1 VLAREDTPGHYVLRE
16 PAWRVHVVVVTE
28 LPRTRDTVLLRLLG
42 PKRIRMEAIKDLM
55 ALPEGAWERAV
66 ALPWLQRLSLE
77 VPTDP
82 AERTDE
88 ERDFIME
95 TREWF
100 EQYKA
105 QVERTGELKG
115 ERKGRADTFA
125 ETFAWR
131 LGRPLT
137 ESERQVLE
145 VKVER
150 HGAKEV
156 TAVLFGST
164 VEALAAWLSDAAAS

>member
-1 VLAREDTPGHYVLRE
+1 VLRE

-42 PKRIRMEAIKDLM
+42 PTRIRMEAIKDLM

-66 ALPWLQRLSLE
+66 VLPWLQRLRLE
-77 VPTDP
+77 VPEDP

-105 QVERTGELKG
+105 RERQKSQVELLV
-115 ERKGRADTFA
+115 DQY
-125 ETFAWR
+125 AWK
-131 LGRPLT
+131 LDRPLT
-137 ESERQVLE
+137 EGEQKVL
-145 VKVER
+145 VQKIDRLGVQ
-150 HGAKEV
+150 EV
-156 TAVLFGST
+156 TGVLFRSS
-164 VEALAAWLSDAAAS
+164 VEALAAWLADPAAR